1 MEKPHGTREKGVNS
15 SKFIHQS
22 RSQVYHAGK
31 SFCIS
36 DYHLACSRLWCSL
49 TFGRSYRSSTISSM
63 YWEQRWHLYFAA
75 QPALLFSKLDTIK
88 THTYMSHVD
97 ICPYLSTFVYT
108 CLNNCLVVSCCFWVS
123 SHIFVI
129 ATDCKSA
136 GTAWT
141 LRPGCRWL

>member
-15 SKFIHQS
+15 SKVIHQS

-36 DYHLACSRLWCSL
+36 DCHLASSRLWCSL

-88 THTYMSHVD
+88 THIHMSHVD
-97 ICPYLSTFVYT
+97 ICLYLSTFVYIYVFKQLFSCFMLFLGLFT
-108 CLNNCLVVSCCFWVS
+108 YLCYCHGLQVSGYCLDVASGL
-123 SHIFVI
+123 
-129 ATDCKSA
+129 
-136 GTAWT
+136 
-141 LRPGCRWL
+141 